1 MKTLPFAFIVG
12 SILAGT
18 WPTPAPGHSW
28 YPKEC
33 CDDKDCAPVESVTQ
47 LVPAGGGMPQIIVTS
62 KYGRAIVPQGFPVRE
77 SKDGRM
83 HVCMRYSEFG
93 TMEVICLFVPPHV

>member
-1 MKTLPFAFIVG
+1 
-12 SILAGT
+12 
-18 WPTPAPGHSW
+18 
-28 YPKEC
+28 
-33 CDDKDCAPVESVTQ
+33 
-47 LVPAGGGMPQIIVTS
+47 MPQIIVTS